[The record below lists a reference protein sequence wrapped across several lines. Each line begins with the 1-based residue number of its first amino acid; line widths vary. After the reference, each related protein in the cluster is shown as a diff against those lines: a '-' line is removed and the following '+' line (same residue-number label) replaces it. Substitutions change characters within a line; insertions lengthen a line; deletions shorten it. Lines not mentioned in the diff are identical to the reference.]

1 MNRTNPE
8 TCERNVAAGKST
20 RDKTHI
26 QQLDLKKHKRQQRA
40 ATAARGN
47 DAINTRASS
56 RGTSSKAQSRT
67 RGSLGYRY
75 RKHQQRS
82 EKRAV
87 QSREQAEVIALELRV
102 RHGELLV

>member
-26 QQLDLKKHKRQQRA
+26 QQLNLKKHKRQQRA
-40 ATAARGN
+40 ATAAHGN
-47 DAINTRASS
+47 DANNTRASS
-56 RGTSSKAQSRT
+56 RSTTSKAQSKT
-67 RGSLGYRY
+67 RGSLGYRH

-82 EKRAV
+82 EERAV
-87 QSREQAEVIALELRV
+87 QSREQAEVIALELGV
-102 RHGELLV
+102 RHGELPV